1 MLIGKPEWGYCQFA
15 FGSQSARGAGMGGV
29 SVGLHDV
36 WSAIDGV
43 ASLSTIDAAVLSMTY
58 HGDNWVGSYR
68 SLAMALPFMAVSH
81 RRRPIGTM
89 ALHYTYYGSSVYNE
103 QQSSLSFAL
112 PLGSIVAIGASLH
125 YYRSTASDQ
134 HYAPLNL
141 MSCAL
146 GVSAEL
152 THNISVGLRISNPAT
167 SFQDGGMTF
176 TLPCRITFGTAYVSP
191 EGHVISVANLEYWVG
206 QKVSF
211 RCGMEYGWEKGL
223 YIRAGFSTAPAMVSV
238 GVGYKRRMWSV
249 DLAIQTYSTLGRAGM
264 VTLAYHFKNRRT
276 S

>member
-1 MLIGKPEWGYCQFA
+1 MMLGKPVWGYCQFA

-43 ASLSTIDAAVLSMTY
+43 ASLSTIDAAVLSVAY

-68 SLAMALPFMAVSH
+68 SMAIALPFTAVSRH
-81 RRRPIGTM
+81 RRPIGTM
-89 ALHYTYYGSSVYNE
+89 ALHYSYYGSSVYNE
-103 QQSSLSFAL
+103 QQSSLSYAL
-112 PLGSIVAIGASLH
+112 PLGRIMAIGASFH

-134 HYAPLNL
+134 HYAPLNI
-141 MSCAL
+141 MSCAI
-146 GVSAEL
+146 GASAEL
-152 THNISVGLRISNPAT
+152 TQSISVGLRISNPAT

-176 TLPCRITFGTAYVSP
+176 TLPCRIVFGATYVAP
-191 EGHVISVANLEYWVG
+191 EGHVVSVVNLAYWVR
-206 QKVSF
+206 QQVSL

-249 DLAIQTYSTLGRAGM
+249 DLAIQSYSTLGRAGM
-264 VTLAYHFKNRRT
+264 ITLAYHIKNRRT
-276 S
+276 